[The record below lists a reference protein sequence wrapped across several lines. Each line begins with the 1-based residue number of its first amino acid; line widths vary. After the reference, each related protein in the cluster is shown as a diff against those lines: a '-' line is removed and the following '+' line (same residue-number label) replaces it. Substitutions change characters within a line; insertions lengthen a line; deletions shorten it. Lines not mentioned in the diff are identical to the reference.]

1 MLESGRGGVIAAVA
15 HNPCGVA
22 STNQALCADVLN
34 RMLVEGENVLGRA
47 VFAAKCS
54 MIARN
59 PADDNLYGPAV
70 LWTLFGDPALR
81 VRWGRSTGV
90 GESRAGDS
98 RFEIPDFRLQIVG
111 SPARGAVR
119 VRCGAAGRLALF
131 DACGRQV
138 WRSRVEPG
146 EVRLDAGGLAPGV
159 YTARLSAQGRA
170 AVQSFAV
177 TR

>member
-1 MLESGRGGVIAAVA
+1 VLESGRGGVIAAVA

-22 STNQALCADVLN
+22 STNQALTADVLD
-34 RMLVEGENVLGRA
+34 RMLNRGENVLGRA

-59 PADDNLYGPAV
+59 PTDDNLYGPAV

-81 VRWGRSTGV
+81 VRWGRTTGV
-90 GESRAGDS
+90 GESRTDHCRLQTA
-98 RFEIPDFRLQIVG
+98 ELRLQIVG

-119 VRCGAAGRLALF
+119 LRCGAAGRLAVF
-131 DACGRQV
+131 DACGRQA
-138 WRSRVEPG
+138 WSGPVEPG
-146 EVRLDAGGLAPGV
+146 EVQLEAGQLAPGV

-170 AVQSFAV
+170 AAQGFAV